1 MPTVI
6 FAGAT
11 GSGKTQT
18 FCELQK
24 LKANANIKIKFFP
37 EIATELLK
45 TEPSEFCNDKDKFQ
59 TRIAQLQLAQLN
71 DEACRKSD
79 VIITDRGL
87 PDFYVFHEDG
97 AKKFFTSEFE
107 AFSYYDYVFFFQP
120 FALDDVLQGN
130 ALRKETSLSEIADI
144 AQKTETVY
152 NRYPNRETMIMIP
165 NFPTIE
171 EKAIYCAKM
180 LNKVLNDTIF
190 LI

>member
-1 MPTVI
+1 MPTI
-6 FAGAT
+6 LFAGAT
-11 GSGKTQT
+11 GSGKSQT
-18 FCELQK
+18 FCELQN
-24 LKANANIKIKFFP
+24 LKANANTKIKFFP

-97 AKKFFTSEFE
+97 AKKFFTSESE

-120 FALDDVLQGN
+120 FVLDDVLQGN
-130 ALRKETSLSEIADI
+130 ALRKEKSLIEIAEI
-144 AQKTETVY
+144 AKKTENVY
-152 NRYPNRETMIMIP
+152 KRYPHPQNILVIP